1 MFVKIPREHIL
12 RVVLLAGQMQKFA
25 FHRSLRLRVMS
36 LSLLFFGGSVL
47 LFLISPLPQVCHGIQ
62 KSIQFL
68 IVRLCH
74 Q

>member
-1 MFVKIPREHIL
+1 MSVKILREDIL

-25 FHRSLRLRVMS
+25 FHRSLQLRVMS